1 MRRSG
6 VSVVLAVVLA
16 AALFSCTELVTAPP
30 PATAPSSTPEVRHL
44 QVVAHQDDDI
54 LFMNP
59 DVSTAIKVGQPV
71 TTVYLTAG
79 EANVAD
85 TAGYAAKR
93 QAGTRAAYAHMA
105 GVRDEWRAEPLVV
118 DHDHRVELYTLK
130 PLPSVQ
136 LVFVNLPENADT
148 KALGGPRALVRLWQD
163 RANFVHVRAL
173 KPTGGIDGVNCL
185 YDRQSVI
192 DTLVGLYAHF
202 RPTVLRLQDTAP
214 DRRYTGNWVPFHDHP
229 DHVMAALFARE
240 AADLHQRSGTGPRFV
255 SMHYRDYNVDEAPI
269 NITPEEQREK
279 LDTFSA
285 YVPHDDQVSMGGPYD
300 AWARRTYYRWPR
312 GVNWVG
318 TDATGRRSAF
328 AVLAGRLVRWSET
341 DSAWTGPVTTA
352 DPGGPLAPTISVA
365 GQQVF
370 ARRQDTNDVL
380 VLSES
385 GWRNLGNP
393 NRGGAREFEGGAP
406 VAAVV
411 NGELSV
417 FVRNGGGGV
426 SMLTAPD
433 GRTWPTRWADLG
445 GSDVQDG
452 IAVAANGTGWDLFA
466 PTRQTVLRWSRRGGE
481 APRPD
486 RAFRA
491 PAPSGPLAATTTD
504 GDQTALAYR
513 VADSAAVA
521 VIRPGSAPVLLPAPG
536 GLGAPGLAWT
546 GGQLSIFVRDRAA
559 GVSVS
564 TGGPWTPLPGR
575 IADSPAVSL
584 RDNKITLFA
593 LGEDGRLMT
602 THQPSPAHPFSPWT
616 PLAT

>member
-1 MRRSG
+1 M
-6 VSVVLAVVLA
+6 AVLA
-16 AALFSCTELVTAPP
+16 AALFSCTEPVAVP
-30 PATAPSSTPEVRHL
+30 PATNPGSAPEVRHL

-71 TTVYLTAG
+71 ATVYLTAG

-85 TAGYAAKR
+85 TSGYAAKR
-93 QAGTRAAYAHMA
+93 QAGTRAAYARMA
-105 GVRDEWRAEPLVV
+105 RVRDEWNAEPLVL

-130 PLPSVQ
+130 ARPSVQ

-163 RANFVHVRAL
+163 RANAVHVRAL
-173 KPTGGIDGVNCL
+173 KPTGGIEGVNCL

-202 RPTVLRLQDTAP
+202 RPTVLRSQDTAP

-240 AADLHQRSGTGPRFV
+240 AADLYQRSATAPRFV
-255 SMHYRDYNVDEAPI
+255 SVGYRDYNVDEAPI

-312 GVNWVG
+312 GVNWV
-318 TDATGRRSAF
+318 DADKAGRLRAF
-328 AVLAGRLVRWSET
+328 AVLGGRLVRWEET
-341 DSAWTGPVTTA
+341 DSEWTGPVPAA

-370 ARRQDTNDVL
+370 ARRLDTNDIVA
-380 VLSES
+380 LSGTS
-385 GWRNLGNP
+385 WANLGNP
-393 NRGGAREFEGGAP
+393 NSGGARQLDGGAP
-406 VAAVV
+406 VAVAV
-411 NGELSV
+411 NGQLSV

-426 SMLTAPD
+426 SMRTSLD
-433 GRTWPTRWADLG
+433 GRTWPAGWADLG

-452 IAVAANGTGWDLFA
+452 IAVAAVRDGWDLFA
-466 PTRQTVLRWSRRGGE
+466 PTRQGVLHWSRKDFRG
-481 APRPD
+481 AARPD
-486 RAFRA
+486 PDFRA
-491 PAPSGPLAATTTD
+491 PAPSGPLTAIG
-504 GDQTALAYR
+504 GDKLALAYR
-513 VADSAAVA
+513 VADSANVA
-521 VIRPGSAPVLLPAPG
+521 VVRVGSAPQLLPAPG
-536 GLGAPGLAWT
+536 GLGAPGLAWA
-546 GGQLSIFVRDRAA
+546 GDRLAVFVRDRNA

-564 TGGPWTPLPGR
+564 TGGAWTSVPGQVVE
-575 IADSPAVSL
+575 SPATTV

-593 LGEDGRLMT
+593 LGLDGRLLT
-602 THQPSPAHPFSPWT
+602 SSQTAPGGTFRPWV
-616 PLAT
+616 PLGG